1 MRPARRTG
9 VLFLCLLSVAGCA
22 RASAVR
28 IARAGVEQMAVL
40 CKHCNC
46 TMPADVDPESKCA
59 VCNCG
64 YKAAQCVRG
73 K

>member
-1 MRPARRTG
+1 MKRAAG
-9 VLFLCLLSVAGCA
+9 LFLLLLAAAGCA
-22 RASAVR
+22 RTPPVR
-28 IARAGVEQMAVL
+28 TARAGVEQMAVL

-46 TMPADVDPESKCA
+46 YMPADVDPDSKCT

-64 YKAAQCVRG
+64 YTAARCIRG

>member
-1 MRPARRTG
+1 MKRAAW
-9 VLFLCLLSVAGCA
+9 LLALLALAGCA
-22 RASAVR
+22 SGKA
-28 IARAGVEQMAVL
+28 QMRTALAHPDEMALL

-46 TMPADVDPESKCA
+46 YMPADVDPGSKCT

-64 YKAAQCVRG
+64 YTAGRCVRG

>member
-1 MRPARRTG
+1 MKTAA
-9 VLFLCLLSVAGCA
+9 VLLLALMTLAGCA
-22 RASAVR
+22 HNAPIRT
-28 IARAGVEQMAVL
+28 ARAGVERMAVL

-46 TMPADVDPESKCA
+46 TMPADVDPDSDCG

-64 YKAAQCVRG
+64 YKAAKCVRG

>member
-1 MRPARRTG
+1 VKAAA
-9 VLFLCLLSVAGCA
+9 LALALLALAGCA
-22 RASAVR
+22 RDPAVR
-28 IARAGVEQMAVL
+28 TARLHPDEMVLL

-46 TMPADVDPESKCA
+46 YMPADVDPESKCT

-64 YKAAQCVRG
+64 YKAARCVRG